1 MAITMMS
8 GKAKVGAIALV
19 KVPEGKTPE
28 HYLSKRL
35 LEKEWAGELGTLA
48 KFTGYRYRIGLDP
61 SFIEER
67 PEFKKGN
74 LHLYEW
80 ILCENGGVIS
90 LYSSEDRIGEIWTT
104 QQMGEKVLREV
115 AGAKLYLT
123 SDERLAMVIHFPL
136 DKIIEVCELAG
147 ARRARRMSEEQKS
160 RMREQAL
167 KTGLGSG
174 KKGAASQVSGQATAS
189 WAKAQAAP

>member
-1 MAITMMS
+1 MAITAMPE
-8 GKAKVGAIALV
+8 KAKVGAVALV
-19 KVPEGKTPE
+19 KVPEGKAPE

-35 LEKEWAGELGTLA
+35 LEKEWAGEWGTLA

-174 KKGAASQVSGQATAS
+174 KKGAASQVSGQANAS

>member
-1 MAITMMS
+1 MAITMMPD
-8 GKAKVGAIALV
+8 KAKVGAVALV

-35 LEKEWAGELGTLA
+35 LEKEWAGEWGTLA
-48 KFTGYRYRIGLDP
+48 RFTGYRYRMGLDP
-61 SFIEER
+61 SFVEER
-67 PEFKKGN
+67 PEFRKGN

-80 ILCENGGVIS
+80 ILCENGGIIS
-90 LYSSEDRIGEIWTT
+90 LYSEEALIGEISTT

-136 DKIIEVCELAG
+136 DKIIEVCDLAG

-160 RMREQAL
+160 RMRERAL
-167 KTGLGSG
+167 KTGFGSS
-174 KKGAASQVSGQATAS
+174 KRGAASQVSGQAKPS
-189 WAKAQAAP
+189 RAKAQAAL

>member
-1 MAITMMS
+1 MCS
-8 GKAKVGAIALV
+8 SDL
-19 KVPEGKTPE
+19 
-28 HYLSKRL
+28 
-35 LEKEWAGELGTLA
+35 
-48 KFTGYRYRIGLDP
+48 GYRYRIGLAP

-147 ARRARRMSEEQKS
+147 ARRERRMSEEQKS

-174 KKGAASQVSGQATAS
+174 KKGAASQVSGQANAS
-189 WAKAQAAP
+189 GAKAQAAL